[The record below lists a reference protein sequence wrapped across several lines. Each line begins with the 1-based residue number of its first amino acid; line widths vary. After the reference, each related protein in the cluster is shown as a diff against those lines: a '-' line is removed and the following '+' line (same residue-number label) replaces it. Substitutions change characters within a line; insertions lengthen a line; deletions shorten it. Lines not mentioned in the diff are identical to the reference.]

1 MTERSA
7 GILLWRRGPEGREV
21 WIGHMGGPYWARKEE
36 RAWSIPKGLI
46 AEGEE
51 PLAAARREFAEEMG
65 VPAPELD
72 YAELGG
78 YRYSSGKTLTVFV
91 AEAGGFDPGEIHGGL
106 FELEWPPRSGR
117 RQSFPEIDRAAWV
130 AVDEAGTL
138 LVAAQEPMLGDLEIL
153 VRGAASG

>member
-7 GILLWRRGPEGREV
+7 GILLWRRGPERREV
-21 WIGHMGGPYWARKEE
+21 WIGHMGGPYWARREE

-46 AEGEE
+46 DEHED
-51 PLAAARREFAEEMG
+51 PLAAARREFREEMG
-65 VPAPELD
+65 VPAPDLD
-72 YAELGG
+72 YAALGR

-91 AEAGGFDPGEIHGGL
+91 ADGTGFDPGEIRGGL

-130 AVDEAGTL
+130 EVARAGML
-138 LVAAQEPMLGDLEIL
+138 LVAAQEPMLGDLL
-153 VRGAASG
+153 RGVASA